1 MSRTKKVLK
10 NSITAAIYSVI
21 SIATGIILPRLI
33 IGQFGSSIN
42 GLTVSIQQFISYLG
56 YLELGLAATY
66 IFSLYKPLAGNDEKQ
81 IDSLVATAKKSYNR
95 TSLYYLIGIIVVAGI
110 FPFVAKIGDIDI
122 WVAIVLIVVMGLSGL
137 MEMYSLAKYRVLLT
151 ADQKVYVLNILLM
164 LGLVIN
170 FVVAVIL
177 IKLNVHI
184 IIVKAVPLFSIVFR
198 NIFLHFYTKKNYPYL
213 TFRVNSAVTL
223 TRNVRVNRFD
233 AMLMEISKTVAYSL
247 PVLALSI
254 LTSMKIVSVFSVYY
268 LVFHGLQTIISTI
281 TSGSTA
287 TFGELIS
294 KNENAKVVNF
304 YDQFEL
310 ILVNTQIV
318 LYSCTV
324 VLIQYFVAIYVH
336 GLVDGASYLNLS
348 YALVFTAWAYIDNF
362 RLPAQTIIQA
372 AGKFKEARLAN
383 IVYLAVEVVLLG
395 CLTPFFGVMGALIA
409 MAVSSAIKTIWFI
422 IVTEKTVLPK
432 IIVKSIRRFVQGA
445 IIIAGVF
452 ALFFFLIPLP
462 IITIWDFLLYGLI
475 IFIGM
480 TIIDILFSFASDTKQ
495 TKDII
500 RRVFSVFA
508 RRKA

>member
-1 MSRTKKVLK
+1 MSRTKIVLK
-10 NSITAAIYSVI
+10 NSITAAIYSIV

-42 GLTVSIQQFISYLG
+42 GLTVSIQQFISYLS
-56 YLELGLAATY
+56 YLELGLASTY
-66 IFSLYKPLAGNDEKQ
+66 IFSLYKPLATNDEKQ
-81 IDSLVATAKKSYNR
+81 VDNLVATAKKSYGR
-95 TSLYYLIGIIVVAGI
+95 TSLYYLIGIVVVAGI
-110 FPFVAKIGDIDI
+110 FPFVANIEGIDI
-122 WVAIVLIVVMGLSGL
+122 WVAIVLIAVMGLSGL

-170 FVVAVIL
+170 FVVALIL

-213 TFRVNSAVTL
+213 TFRVDNSNKAVA
-223 TRNVRVNRFD
+223 NVRVNRFD

-254 LTSMKIVSVFSVYY
+254 LTSMEIVSVFSVYY
-268 LVFHGLQTIISTI
+268 LVFHGLQTIIGTI

-294 KNENAKVVNF
+294 KQENSKVARF
-304 YDQFEL
+304 YDQFEI
-310 ILVNTQIV
+310 ILVNTQII
-318 LYSCTV
+318 LYSCTII
-324 VLIQYFVAIYVH
+324 LIQYFVAIYVR
-336 GLVDGASYLNLS
+336 GLSDAASYLNLT
-348 YALVFTAWAYIDNF
+348 YALIFTAWAYIDNF

-372 AGKFKEARLAN
+372 AGKFKEARLPN
-383 IVYLAVEVVLLG
+383 IVYLAVEVILLG
-395 CLTPFFGVMGALIA
+395 SLTPFFGVIGALIA

-422 IVTEKTVLPK
+422 IVTDKEILPK
-432 IIVKSIRRFVQGA
+432 IIVKSIRRFIQGA
-445 IIIAGVF
+445 IIIAGMF
-452 ALFFFLIPLP
+452 ALFHFAIPLP
-462 IITIWDFLLYGLI
+462 IVTIWDFLLYGLI

-480 TIIDILFSFASDTKQ
+480 AIADILFSYITDTKQ

-500 RRVFSVFA
+500 RRVFSIFS
-508 RRKA
+508 RKKA

>member
-1 MSRTKKVLK
+1 MTRTKKVVL
-10 NSITAAIYSVI
+10 NSLTAAIFSIVQI
-21 SIATGIILPRLI
+21 SIGIILPRLI

-42 GLTVSIQQFISYLG
+42 GLTVSIQQFINYLG
-56 YLELGLAATY
+56 YLELGLASTY
-66 IFSLYKPLAGNDEKQ
+66 ICSLYKPLAVSNEKQ
-81 IDSLVATAKKSYNR
+81 VDALVTRAKKSYNK
-95 TSLYYLIGIIVVAGI
+95 TSLFYLIGVIIVAGI
-110 FPFVAKIGDIDI
+110 YPFIAKIGEIDL
-122 WVAIVLIVVMGLSGL
+122 WVTISLILVMGLVGL
-137 MEMYSLAKYRVLLT
+137 MEMYSLSKYRVLLT
-151 ADQKVYVLNILLM
+151 ANQNVYVLNILLTVSY
-164 LGLVIN
+164 LIN
-170 FVVAVIL
+170 FVIAIVL
-177 IKLNVHI
+177 IKLNMHI
-184 IIVKAVPLFSIVFR
+184 ILVKAVPLCSIFVR
-198 NIFLHFYTKKNYPYL
+198 NIFLNLYTKKKYPFL
-213 TFRVNSAVTL
+213 TFRSKETAAATIDL
-223 TRNVRVNRFD
+223 RVNRFD
-233 AMLMEISKTVAYSL
+233 AMLMEVSKSVAYSL

-268 LVFHGLQTIISTI
+268 LVFQGLQAIIGTI

-294 KNENAKVVNF
+294 RNENEKVKRF
-304 YDQFEL
+304 YDQFEI
-310 ILVNTQIV
+310 ILTNVQII
-318 LYSCTV
+318 LYSCAII
-324 VLIQYFVAIYVH
+324 LIQYFIAIYVS
-336 GLVDGASYLNLS
+336 GLSDAASYLNLN
-348 YALVFTAWAYIDNF
+348 YALIFTAWAYIDNF

-372 AGKFKEARLAN
+372 AGKFKEARFAN
-383 IVYLAVEVVLLG
+383 IVYLVVEVVLLG